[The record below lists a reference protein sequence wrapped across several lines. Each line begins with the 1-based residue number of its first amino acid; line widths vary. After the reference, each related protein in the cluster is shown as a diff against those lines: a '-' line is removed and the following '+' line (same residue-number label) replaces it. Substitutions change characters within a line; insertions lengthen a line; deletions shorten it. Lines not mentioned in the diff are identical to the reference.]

1 MVESKPYRSI
11 FLTEKGKLL
20 ADYCKKRH
28 QIVFNF
34 LIKIGV
40 DINVAKNDAEGLEH
54 HVSSETL
61 KVFEK
66 YINK

>member
-1 MVESKPYRSI
+1 
-11 FLTEKGKLL
+11 
-20 ADYCKKRH
+20 
-28 QIVFNF
+28 

-40 DINVAKNDAEGLEH
+40 DAEVANNDAEGLEH

-66 YINK
+66 FVKK

>member
-1 MVESKPYRSI
+1 MLI
-11 FLTEKGKLL
+11 DLLKLET
-20 ADYCKKRH
+20 
-28 QIVFNF
+28 VFNF

-40 DINVAKNDAEGLEH
+40 DEDIAKNDAEGLEH